1 MISQGKLILINLP
14 NAELLLS
21 SFILCN
27 HTHVLC
33 SLKLIE
39 KTIVAANLGVT
50 PSNDGEVIRV
60 TVPPLTSDRRKVCVC
75 KFICALHFFH
85 FLFCQD
91 IFSLT
96 FTMVTP
102 WKQKYMQVIQIADS
116 LKPQNVHVLPYIPY
130 ILWLLCVDITTEII
144 T

>member
-1 MISQGKLILINLP
+1 MQLLFLFNHMISQGKLIPINLP
-14 NAELLLS
+14 SAEPLLS
-21 SFILCN
+21 FSSYVIN

-75 KFICALHFFH
+75 NKFICALYFVTCYVVRKSFH
-85 FLFCQD
+85 QPLE
-91 IFSLT
+91 
-96 FTMVTP
+96 
-102 WKQKYMQVIQIADS
+102 W
-116 LKPQNVHVLPYIPY
+116 
-130 ILWLLCVDITTEII
+130 
-144 T
+144 